1 MYIFDDLLAELIQC
15 VLNSINR
22 FPVNIITDCFCN
34 GDSTN
39 DVNYG
44 RKVDYGSERL
54 NAATFHGGD
63 HRLTCLFRLALLYE
77 AYFRSRYAVI
87 LRLKGT
93 SMYPLLRNGKDVVVL
108 GKCPAESLQPMDV
121 VLFRYRGKHV
131 LHRIIRR
138 EGERLL
144 IQGDGSIVAK
154 EECTVDDVV
163 GKVVQI
169 CRPSGKEIPVGSWQ
183 WTIPGRVW
191 RGLGFLR
198 IWLLR
203 VAYRLFLR
211 PVK

>member
-1 MYIFDDLLAELIQC
+1 MYIFDNLLAELIQC

-22 FPVNIITDCFCN
+22 FPVNIITDRFCN

-44 RKVDYGSERL
+44 RKVDYGSE
-54 NAATFHGGD
+54 
-63 HRLTCLFRLALLYE
+63 RLTCLFRLALLYE

-87 LRLKGT
+87 LRLKGN

-183 WTIPGRVW
+183 WTIPSRVW

>member
-1 MYIFDDLLAELIQC
+1 MYIFDNLLAELIQC

-22 FPVNIITDCFCN
+22 FPVNIITDRFSN

-44 RKVDYGSERL
+44 RKVDYGSE
-54 NAATFHGGD
+54 
-63 HRLTCLFRLALLYE
+63 RLTCLFRLALLYE

-87 LRLKGT
+87 LRLKGN

-131 LHRIIRR
+131 LHRIILRN
-138 EGERLL
+138 GNDLL

-154 EECTVDDVV
+154 EQCTINDVV
-163 GKVVQI
+163 GKVTGI
-169 CRPSGKEIPVGSWQ
+169 CRPSGKILSVESWK
-183 WTIPGRVW
+183 WTLPSRLW
-191 RGLGFLR
+191 R
-198 IWLLR
+198 ISNPLR
-203 VAYRLFLR
+203 VFMLKVAHRLILK
-211 PVK
+211 PVSI

>member
-1 MYIFDDLLAELIQC
+1 MYIFDNLLAELIQC
-15 VLNSINR
+15 VLDSINR
-22 FPVNIITDCFCN
+22 FPVNIITDRFCN

-44 RKVDYGSERL
+44 RKVDYGSE
-54 NAATFHGGD
+54 
-63 HRLTCLFRLALLYE
+63 RLTCLFRLALLYE

-87 LRLKGT
+87 LRLKGN

-183 WTIPGRVW
+183 WTIPSRVW

>member
-1 MYIFDDLLAELIQC
+1 MKKVANNVFFSWLEEEIAQGKP
-15 VLNSINR
+15 VR
-22 FPVNIITDCFCN
+22 F
-34 GDSTN
+34 
-39 DVNYG
+39 
-44 RKVDYGSERL
+44 
-54 NAATFHGGD
+54 
-63 HRLTCLFRLALLYE
+63 
-77 AYFRSRYAVI
+77 
-87 LRLKGT
+87 RLKGN
-93 SMYPLLRNGKDVVVL
+93 SMFPLLRNGKDEVIL
-108 GKCPAESLQPMDV
+108 EKCFPENLKPMDV

-154 EECTVDDVV
+154 EECTVDDVI

-183 WTIPGRVW
+183 WTIPSRVW

>member
-1 MYIFDDLLAELIQC
+1 MLGNFVSGSNSASVTLLQVGRSPRRIEMMNCHTPFLCVHTRSEHGGGAEQNTHRSGI
-15 VLNSINR
+15 
-22 FPVNIITDCFCN
+22 
-34 GDSTN
+34 
-39 DVNYG
+39 
-44 RKVDYGSERL
+44 
-54 NAATFHGGD
+54 HGGD

-77 AYFRSRYAVI
+77 AYFRSRYAVRF
-87 LRLKGT
+87 RLKGN
-93 SMYPLLRNGKDVVVL
+93 SMFPLLRNGKDVVVL

-154 EECTVDDVV
+154 EECTVDDVI

-183 WTIPGRVW
+183 WTIPSRVW

>member
-1 MYIFDDLLAELIQC
+1 MYIFDNLLAELIQC

-22 FPVNIITDCFCN
+22 FPVNIITDRFCN

-39 DVNYG
+39 DVNYD
-44 RKVDYGSERL
+44 RKVDYGSE
-54 NAATFHGGD
+54 
-63 HRLTCLFRLALLYE
+63 RLTCLFRLALLYE

-87 LRLKGT
+87 LRLKGN
-93 SMYPLLRNGKDVVVL
+93 SMFPLLRNGKDVVIL
-108 GKCPAESLQPMDV
+108 EKCPADSLQPMDV

-183 WTIPGRVW
+183 WTIPSRVW

>member
-22 FPVNIITDCFCN
+22 FPVNIITDRFSN

-44 RKVDYGSERL
+44 RKVDYGSE
-54 NAATFHGGD
+54 
-63 HRLTCLFRLALLYE
+63 RLTCLFRLALLYE

-87 LRLKGT
+87 LRLKGN
-93 SMYPLLRNGKDVVVL
+93 SMFPLLRNGKDVVVL

-183 WTIPGRVW
+183 WTIPSRVW

>member
-22 FPVNIITDCFCN
+22 FPVNIITDRFCN

-44 RKVDYGSERL
+44 RKVDYGSE
-54 NAATFHGGD
+54 
-63 HRLTCLFRLALLYE
+63 RLTCLFRLALLYE

-87 LRLKGT
+87 LRLKGN

-108 GKCPAESLQPMDV
+108 EKCSFESLKPMDV

-138 EGERLL
+138 EGECLL

-154 EECTVDDVV
+154 EECKVDDVV

-169 CRPSGKEIPVGSWQ
+169 CRSSGKVLSVDSWQ
-183 WTIPGRVW
+183 WRIPSRLW

-198 IWLLR
+198 TWLLR
-203 VAYRLFLR
+203 GVHILFLKQ
-211 PVK
+211 V

>member
-1 MYIFDDLLAELIQC
+1 MKMVANNVFFSWLEEEIAQGKP
-15 VLNSINR
+15 VR
-22 FPVNIITDCFCN
+22 F
-34 GDSTN
+34 
-39 DVNYG
+39 
-44 RKVDYGSERL
+44 
-54 NAATFHGGD
+54 
-63 HRLTCLFRLALLYE
+63 
-77 AYFRSRYAVI
+77 
-87 LRLKGT
+87 RLKGN
-93 SMYPLLRNGKDVVVL
+93 SMFPLLRNGKDVVVL
-108 GKCPAESLQPMDV
+108 EKCPAESLQPMDV

-163 GKVVQI
+163 GKVLRI

-183 WTIPGRVW
+183 WTIPSRMW
-191 RGLGFLR
+191 HGLGFMR
-198 IWLLR
+198 TWLLR

>member
-1 MYIFDDLLAELIQC
+1 MYIFDNLLAELIQC

-22 FPVNIITDCFCN
+22 FPVNIITDRFCN

-54 NAATFHGGD
+54 
-63 HRLTCLFRLALLYE
+63 TCLFRLALLYE
-77 AYFRSRYAVI
+77 AYFRSRYAVRF
-87 LRLKGT
+87 RLKGN

>member
-1 MYIFDDLLAELIQC
+1 MK
-15 VLNSINR
+15 
-22 FPVNIITDCFCN
+22 
-34 GDSTN
+34 
-39 DVNYG
+39 
-44 RKVDYGSERL
+44 KVDNDTFFAWVESEI
-54 NAATFHGGD
+54 
-63 HRLTCLFRLALLYE
+63 E
-77 AYFRSRYAVI
+77 AGHAVRF
-87 LRLKGT
+87 RLKGN
-93 SMYPLLRNGKDVVVL
+93 SMFPLLRNGKDVVVL
-108 GKCPAESLQPMDV
+108 EKCPAESLQPMDV

-154 EECTVDDVV
+154 EQCTVDDVV

-183 WTIPGRVW
+183 WTIPSRVW

>member
-22 FPVNIITDCFCN
+22 FPVNIITDRFCN

-54 NAATFHGGD
+54 NAATFHGCD

-87 LRLKGT
+87 LRLKGN

-138 EGERLL
+138 KGERLL
-144 IQGDGSIVAK
+144 IQGDGSMVAK

-163 GKVVQI
+163 GKVTSVH
-169 CRPSGKEIPVGSWQ
+169 RPSGKTVSVESWQ
-183 WTIPGRVW
+183 WKLPS
-191 RGLGFLR
+191 
-198 IWLLR
+198 
-203 VAYRLFLR
+203 
-211 PVK
+211 

>member
-1 MYIFDDLLAELIQC
+1 MKTVANDVFFAWVEAELAEGRP
-15 VLNSINR
+15 VR
-22 FPVNIITDCFCN
+22 F
-34 GDSTN
+34 
-39 DVNYG
+39 
-44 RKVDYGSERL
+44 
-54 NAATFHGGD
+54 
-63 HRLTCLFRLALLYE
+63 
-77 AYFRSRYAVI
+77 
-87 LRLKGT
+87 RLKGN
-93 SMYPLLRNGKDVVVL
+93 SMFPLLRNGKDEITL
-108 GKCPAESLQPMDV
+108 EKCPNESLKPMDV

-183 WTIPGRVW
+183 WTIPSRVW

-203 VAYRLFLR
+203 VAYRLFLH

>member
-1 MYIFDDLLAELIQC
+1 MYIFDNLLAELIQC

-22 FPVNIITDCFCN
+22 FPVNIITDRFCN

-63 HRLTCLFRLALLYE
+63 HRLTCLFRFALLYE

-87 LRLKGT
+87 LRLKGN

-183 WTIPGRVW
+183 WTIPSRVW

-203 VAYRLFLR
+203 VAYRFFLR

>member
-1 MYIFDDLLAELIQC
+1 MKKVANNVFFSWLEEEIAQGKP
-15 VLNSINR
+15 VR
-22 FPVNIITDCFCN
+22 F
-34 GDSTN
+34 
-39 DVNYG
+39 
-44 RKVDYGSERL
+44 
-54 NAATFHGGD
+54 
-63 HRLTCLFRLALLYE
+63 
-77 AYFRSRYAVI
+77 
-87 LRLKGT
+87 RLKGH
-93 SMYPLLRNGKDVVVL
+93 SMFPLLRNGKDEVIL
-108 GKCPAESLQPMDV
+108 EKCFPENLKPMDV

-154 EECTVDDVV
+154 EECTVDDVI

-183 WTIPGRVW
+183 WTIPSRVW

>member
-1 MYIFDDLLAELIQC
+1 MYIFDNLLAELIQC

-22 FPVNIITDCFCN
+22 FPVNIITDRFCN

-44 RKVDYGSERL
+44 RKVDYGSE
-54 NAATFHGGD
+54 
-63 HRLTCLFRLALLYE
+63 RLTCLFRLALLYE

-87 LRLKGT
+87 LRLKGN
-93 SMYPLLRNGKDVVVL
+93 SMFPLLRNGKDVVVL

-183 WTIPGRVW
+183 WTIPSRVW